1 MADLNGSPGSG
12 QPNLDLTPEERR
24 VFGQL
29 FQAADTGD
37 AGVLVGD
44 VAVKFFERTKLPP
57 QVLGEIWQIAD
68 TQNRGLLTPA
78 GFGIAMRLIGHY
90 QAGRDPTPELGFQ
103 PGPLPIFDGLTG
115 PANGQS
121 NAPPSPA
128 PMLQPQASGGPVR
141 VPPLTPDK
149 VNEYSA
155 LFDKSGATNGILAG
169 ETAKSIFERARLP
182 NDILGR
188 IWTLADTEQ
197 RGALGMTEFIIAMH
211 LLASYK
217 SGALRGLPQIL
228 PPALYDAASRRGASS
243 RPSTSSGVPLGTSP
257 GRAPPVPAI
266 PRQFSGTGPPR
277 TQSPLSRPPYGT
289 PPSTAQPTSSDWAVS
304 PQEKAHF
311 DNLYAT
317 LDKSNQGY
325 INGDQAVGFF
335 GNSRLPEEVLAQIW
349 DLADINS
356 EGRLNRDQF
365 AVAMYL
371 IKQQRGKRDG
381 RGSLPSTL
389 PPNLIPPSMRQQS
402 RPPPQPTAPTF
413 DNAANVTQ
421 SKSAAD
427 DLFGLDAFSS
437 PAPVQVPQSTG
448 GSSYSRPYES
458 SPTSPQAGQGP
469 LQQQS
474 SVFKPFVPSSSFG
487 QNMITSQA
495 TGGSSASGPAP
506 NRGMQQTQPSAMDDL
521 LGDNDPE
528 VSQRLTQ
535 ETTELANLSNQ
546 VGSLSKQMQ
555 EVKSKR
561 STTENELS
569 TASSQKHDFELRLS
583 QLRTMYEQEVKDVKS
598 LEDRLSTSR
607 NETRR
612 LQQEMAMVEGT
623 HQDLQNQHQQ
633 VARALEADQRENS
646 NLKDKMR
653 QVNAEINS
661 LKSQLEKLR
670 SDARK
675 QKGLVAINKK
685 QLATNEG
692 DRDRLKSEADEQTRS
707 NEETSRSI
715 QPTSHAQSPAAVM
728 SPSASTT
735 GQSTNPFFRRSAT
748 ASSENAMSPQ
758 PLAREVTPAQQQNS
772 FESVFGPSFTSS
784 PQNTGP
790 PSTSFRRES
799 QSRDIPTHSSQSG
812 PSVRSSEGPDVPTPS
827 TSPPP
832 SSFHDSPRS
841 VEPPAPLESR
851 QITSNLLP
859 LRKNL
864 ERTDSLSSS
873 VKVSAPASRV
883 GANDFSGVETP
894 TNYTDS
900 YAPTPTHEQN
910 NPRGLERTDT
920 NTTETGSGAAPSSK
934 LDRDV
939 FSSPSVNEIPK
950 PESKPIDHSDAYGSG
965 QSLEQRSSIPGA
977 FPETP
982 GVFAGEPSAPP
993 QPRATG
999 EEPLSDRTKT
1009 SSGPLEDFQSIR
1021 SDPFSLGKE
1030 STKGPSAAKND
1041 FDAAFAGIGN
1051 SRQRYAG
1058 GTLTDGSLGNGSTG
1072 ASKFHKEFPPIEE
1085 FGHDES
1091 DSSSE
1096 RGFDDNFTSA
1106 SPQPRHSN
1114 VARHKAQL
1122 SSSSR
1127 AESGFGDGSKEM
1139 ASSRPTA
1146 PQIRSSASGQL
1157 PTASAQQ
1164 SPPSYDQTVG
1174 SPTGPSGAHRDSNQ
1188 FPAEY
1193 GGLLPSRHDPT
1204 SPASPHGSNSPE
1216 KSFNSPIT
1224 GGQALFG
1231 GPNPSKGASS
1241 SAPTAFSSSPPLS
1254 NTPLS
1259 TAPSDAYQSAVSH
1272 PSGGKGQTPPVPLQ
1286 PSQTAKGAFDDDFDR
1301 EFDDLADAEEANEQG
1316 DEFGVSHHHQEGLD
1330 EFNPVFDSP
1339 KPNNVASPQH
1349 ARVGNTHGDDDFNDF
1364 EHNIGGPTHTQSR
1377 TNPAPEISAN
1387 SQDWDAIF
1395 AGLDSVHA
1403 DIHGGSQAD
1412 FSQPSIPPKEQLS
1425 SVANTQQSQDPSPF
1439 QPPQNRGVA
1448 EGAIASSAAKAP
1460 DLPHLGR
1467 ALSGGTEHDDPILKR
1482 LTGMGYP
1489 RDASLN
1495 ALERFDYNIDKACL
1509 SNENHNI
1516 PLQYHKI
1523 R

>member
-1 MADLNGSPGSG
+1 MADLNGSSDSG

-57 QVLGEIWQIAD
+57 SVLGEIWQIAD

-103 PGPLPIFDGLTG
+103 PGPLPNFDGLTG
-115 PANGQS
+115 SANGQS
-121 NAPPSPA
+121 NAPSSPA
-128 PMLQPQASGGPVR
+128 PMLQSQASGGPVR

-182 NDILGR
+182 NEVLGR

-197 RGALGMTEFIIAMH
+197 RGALGVTEFIIAMH

-228 PPALYDAASRRGASS
+228 PPALYDAASRRVAGS
-243 RPSTSSGVPLGTSP
+243 RPSTSSGVPRGTSP
-257 GRAPPVPAI
+257 GGAPPVPAI

-277 TQSPLSRPPYGT
+277 TQSPLSRAPYST
-289 PPSTAQPTSSDWAVS
+289 PPPTASPTSNDWAVS

-311 DNLYAT
+311 DTLYAT
-317 LDKSNQGY
+317 LDKANQGY

-381 RGSLPSTL
+381 RGALPSTL

-413 DNAANVTQ
+413 DNAANATQ
-421 SKSAAD
+421 SRSAAD

-437 PAPVQVPQSTG
+437 PAPAQAPQSTG
-448 GSSYSRPYES
+448 GSSYSRPFES
-458 SPTSPQAGQGP
+458 SPTSPQLGQGP
-469 LQQQS
+469 SQNQS

-487 QNMITSQA
+487 QNMMTSQA
-495 TGGSSASGPAP
+495 TGGSNASGPGP
-506 NRGMQQTQPSAMDDL
+506 NRGIQPSQPSAMDDL

-528 VSQRLTQ
+528 ISKKLTQ

-569 TASSQKHDFELRLS
+569 NASSQKRDFELRLS

-598 LEDRLSTSR
+598 LEDRLATSR
-607 NETRR
+607 NEMRR
-612 LQQEMAMVEGT
+612 LQQEMAMIEGT

-633 VARALEADQRENS
+633 VAGALEADQLENS
-646 NLKDKMR
+646 NLKEKMR
-653 QVNAEINS
+653 QVNAEINE
-661 LKSQLEKLR
+661 LKPQLEKLR

-692 DRDRLKSEADEQTRS
+692 ERERLKSEVDEQARS
-707 NEETSRSI
+707 NEEASRSM
-715 QPTSHAQSPAAVM
+715 QSTPYVRSPAAM
-728 SPSASTT
+728 ASPPASTP

-748 ASSENAMSPQ
+748 ASSENATSPQ
-758 PLAREVTPAQQQNS
+758 PLARDAAPAQQQAS

-784 PQNTGP
+784 PQTTGP
-790 PSTSFRRES
+790 PPTSFRRES
-799 QSRDIPTHSSQSG
+799 QSRDIPTNSAQSG
-812 PSVRSSEGPDVPTPS
+812 PSVRSSEGPDVQTPS

-832 SSFHDSPRS
+832 SLFHDSPRS
-841 VEPPAPLESR
+841 VEPPAPPESR
-851 QITSNLLP
+851 QITSSFLP
-859 LRKNL
+859 MRSNP
-864 ERTDSLSSS
+864 ERADSLSSS

-883 GANDFSGVETP
+883 GGNDFSGVETP

-910 NPRGLERTDT
+910 VRKGLERTDT
-920 NTTETGSGAAPSSK
+920 NTTETGSGAAPSSL
-934 LDRDV
+934 LDRNMV
-939 FSSPSVNEIPK
+939 SPPPANKAQKLEPK
-950 PESKPIDHSDAYGSG
+950 TTDQDDAYGFG
-965 QSLEQRSSIPGA
+965 QPLEQRGSIPGA

-982 GVFAGEPSAPP
+982 GVFGREPSASV
-993 QPRATG
+993 QPRSSG
-999 EEPLSDRTKT
+999 EGALSDRNKT
-1009 SSGPLEDFQSIR
+1009 SSSLSEGLQSTR
-1021 SDPFSLGKE
+1021 PDPFSLGTE
-1030 STKGPSAAKND
+1030 LTRGPAAAKDD
-1041 FDAAFAGIGN
+1041 FDAAFAGIGD
-1051 SRQRYAG
+1051 SRQPSERQKTG
-1058 GTLTDGSLGNGSTG
+1058 GSSTEGSVGTGSTG
-1072 ASKFHKEFPPIEE
+1072 ANKFHKEFPPIEE
-1085 FGHDES
+1085 FGHDDES

-1106 SPQPRHSN
+1106 SPQQPHSN
-1114 VARHKAQL
+1114 VARHQAQL

-1127 AESGFGDGSKEM
+1127 AESGFGEVIKDP
-1139 ASSRPTA
+1139 ATLRPKA
-1146 PQIRSSASGQL
+1146 PQFQSSASGQL

-1164 SPPSYDQTVG
+1164 SPPTYDQTISPSTG
-1174 SPTGPSGAHRDSNQ
+1174 SPGAHRDSNQ

-1193 GGLLPSRHDPT
+1193 NGLLPSRQDPT

-1216 KSFNSPIT
+1216 KSFTSPAT

-1231 GPNPSKGASS
+1231 GSNASKIASS
-1241 SAPTAFSSSPPLS
+1241 SAPTAFSSSPPHS

-1259 TAPSDAYQSAVSH
+1259 TAPSDAYQSAVQH
-1272 PSGGKGQTPPVPLQ
+1272 PSGGKGPALPAASHA
-1286 PSQTAKGAFDDDFDR
+1286 SQASHTAKGAFDDDFDR
-1301 EFDDLADAEEANEQG
+1301 EFGDLADAEEANEQG
-1316 DEFGVSHHHQEGLD
+1316 DDDFGVSHHHQEGFD

-1339 KPNNVASPQH
+1339 KPNNVTHPQNAGGSH
-1349 ARVGNTHGDDDFNDF
+1349 SHGDDVFNDF
-1364 EHNIGGPTHTQSR
+1364 EHNIGGSTHAQPR
-1377 TNPAPEISAN
+1377 TNPPPEISAN

-1403 DIHGGSQAD
+1403 DIPGGDRAD
-1412 FSQPSIPPKEQLS
+1412 FSQPNIPPKEQLS
-1425 SVANTQQSQDPSPF
+1425 PVANSHQNQEPSSF
-1439 QPPQNRGVA
+1439 QPLPNRGGNEDV
-1448 EGAIASSAAKAP
+1448 ASSSASKAP
-1460 DLPHLGR
+1460 DLPQLGR

-1489 RDASLN
+1489 RDDSLN
-1495 ALERFDYNIDKACL
+1495 ALERFDYNIDKAADFL
-1509 SNENHNI
+1509 TS
-1516 PLQYHKI
+1516 K
-1523 R
+1523 